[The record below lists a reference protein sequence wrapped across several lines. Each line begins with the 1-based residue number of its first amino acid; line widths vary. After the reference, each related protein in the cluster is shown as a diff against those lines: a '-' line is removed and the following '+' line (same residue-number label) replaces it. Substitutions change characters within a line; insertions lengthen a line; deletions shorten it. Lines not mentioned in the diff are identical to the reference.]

1 MLTFCVLHITMSLV
15 ATVGNLL
22 VIRAL
27 WKASSIPAKLKK
39 LFPSLAFSDLAVG
52 LIAQI
57 MVGVILAMMLRFA
70 ANENYSF
77 DLLCPTII
85 SVLYFIAFSLA
96 CVSFLNVIAIAIDR
110 LLAISL
116 HLRYQELVTLKR
128 VIIALVS
135 LWMTSGTT
143 GFILISFPKS
153 TDTIVAIMEIVGFS
167 LTTAAYI
174 RIYRM
179 LRYHQNQIHSQLQ
192 SSNAEAIQLLQQ
204 KRSAFNA
211 LFVYVVFIA
220 CYLPHLCSVGLL
232 MYNNFRI
239 AFLVSD
245 EVTSFLVL
253 LNSSLN
259 PFIYCWR
266 HREIREN
273 VKITIKKIFR
283 ASDTST

>member
-1 MLTFCVLHITMSLV
+1 MLIFCVLHITMSLV

-27 WKASSIPAKLKK
+27 WKASTITANLKK
-39 LFPSLAFSDLAVG
+39 LFLSLAFSDLAVG

-57 MVGVILAMMLRFA
+57 MFGVVLAMMLRLA
-70 ANENYSF
+70 ANENYNF
-77 DLLCPTII
+77 DFLCPTILT
-85 SVLYFIAFSLA
+85 VLYFIAFSLA
-96 CVSFLNVIAIAIDR
+96 CVSFMNVIAIAIDR

-135 LWMTSGTT
+135 LWIASGAT
-143 GFILISFPKS
+143 GFILISLPKS
-153 TDTIVAIMEIVGFS
+153 INTIVAIMEIVGFS
-167 LTTAAYI
+167 LTTVAYI

-179 LRYHQNQIHSQLQ
+179 LRYHQNQINSNQLQ
-192 SSNAEAIQLLQQ
+192 PSNAQAIQLLQQ

-232 MYNNFRI
+232 IFNNFRI

-245 EVTSFLVL
+245 QVTSFLVL

-283 ASDTST
+283 VIDT